1 MSNLTDLPSNH
12 KDNADNMTEN
22 TNDTTKNTDLS
33 PVADTTK
40 STDAVAD
47 EKAVETENSRL
58 KNTDSISSKLKSTEM
73 KRVGSE
79 GADPEST
86 DSESTD
92 LESSDLESDTAI
104 EDFFAPT
111 KHTHLNDG
119 FKAGYV
125 AIVGRPNVGKSTL
138 MNHMLG
144 QKLSITSRKPQTT
157 RHRIHGIL
165 SNDEMQAVFVDTP
178 GIHRNEVRAINERMN
193 KAAVSA
199 LVDVDLVLFVV
210 DSDQWRDDD
219 LLVLQKIG
227 STDLNV
233 VLVINKA
240 DTLKDKGTLLPLIE
254 TFSDSFDFADIVP
267 VSALKNQNLDRLQE
281 VIASHLPVATPIY
294 DTEQIT
300 DRSERFLASEII
312 REKIM
317 RSAGD
322 EVPYDLT
329 VQIDEFKDEAAHND
343 PKTGRPRKAC
353 TFIDATI
360 YVERSGQKAIVI
372 GDKGQRIKQVG
383 MDARKDMELLFGK
396 KIMLTLWVKI
406 KRGWSDDE
414 RALTSLG
421 Y

>member
-1 MSNLTDLPSNH
+1 MSNHNDLPLNNE
-12 KDNADNMTEN
+12 DNAKNMTEN
-22 TNDTTKNTDLS
+22 TNTSSTQNHAESNNARLNDTKLNVDSTK
-33 PVADTTK
+33 
-40 STDAVAD
+40 DAML
-47 EKAVETENSRL
+47 ENH
-58 KNTDSISSKLKSTEM
+58 
-73 KRVGSE
+73 
-79 GADPEST
+79 A
-86 DSESTD
+86 
-92 LESSDLESDTAI
+92 LESNAIEDNALENDTAI
-104 EDFFAPT
+104 EEFFSPNNNA
-111 KHTHLNDG
+111 HMADG
-119 FKAGYV
+119 FKTGYV

-138 MNHMLG
+138 MNHLLG

-219 LLVLQKIG
+219 LLTLQKLG
-227 STDLNV
+227 DTNLTV

-240 DTLKDKGTLLPLIE
+240 DTLKDKGSVLPLIE

-281 VIASHLPVATPIY
+281 VIASHLPIADPIY

-329 VQIDEFKDEAAHND
+329 VQIDGFKDEAAHID

-383 MDARKDMELLFGK
+383 MDARKDMEQLFDK
-396 KIMLTLWVKI
+396 KIMLTLWVKV

>member
-1 MSNLTDLPSNH
+1 MSNHNDLPLNNE
-12 KDNADNMTEN
+12 DNAKNMTEN
-22 TNDTTKNTDLS
+22 TNTSSIQNNVEANDVEQNHAELGNTRLNDAKLNVDSAEDTAL
-33 PVADTTK
+33 
-40 STDAVAD
+40 
-47 EKAVETENSRL
+47 EN
-58 KNTDSISSKLKSTEM
+58 NAIEDN
-73 KRVGSE
+73 
-79 GADPEST
+79 A
-86 DSESTD
+86 
-92 LESSDLESDTAI
+92 LENDTAI
-104 EDFFAPT
+104 EEFFSPNNNVHMA
-111 KHTHLNDG
+111 DG
-119 FKAGYV
+119 FKTGYV

-138 MNHMLG
+138 MNHLLG

-219 LLVLQKIG
+219 LLVLQKLG
-227 STDLNV
+227 DTNLTV

-240 DTLKDKGTLLPLIE
+240 DTLKDKGSVLPLIE
-254 TFSDSFDFADIVP
+254 TFNDSFDFADIVP

-281 VIASHLPVATPIY
+281 VIASHLPIADPIY

-329 VQIDEFKDEAAHND
+329 VQIDGFKDEAAHID

-383 MDARKDMELLFGK
+383 MDARKDMEQLFDK
-396 KIMLTLWVKI
+396 KIMLTLWVKV

>member
-1 MSNLTDLPSNH
+1 MSNHNDLPLNNE
-12 KDNADNMTEN
+12 DNAKNMTEN
-22 TNDTTKNTDLS
+22 TNTSSTQNDVELGSTRLNDAKLNVDNTKDTAL
-33 PVADTTK
+33 
-40 STDAVAD
+40 
-47 EKAVETENSRL
+47 EN
-58 KNTDSISSKLKSTEM
+58 NAIEDN
-73 KRVGSE
+73 
-79 GADPEST
+79 A
-86 DSESTD
+86 
-92 LESSDLESDTAI
+92 LENDTAI
-104 EDFFAPT
+104 EEFFSPNNNA
-111 KHTHLNDG
+111 HIADG
-119 FKAGYV
+119 FKTGYV

-138 MNHMLG
+138 MNHLLG

-219 LLVLQKIG
+219 LLTLQKLG
-227 STDLNV
+227 DTNLTV

-240 DTLKDKGTLLPLIE
+240 DTLKDKGSVLPLIE

-281 VIASHLPVATPIY
+281 VIASHLPIADPIY

-329 VQIDEFKDEAAHND
+329 VQIDGFKDEAAHID

-383 MDARKDMELLFGK
+383 MDARKDMEQLFDK
-396 KIMLTLWVKI
+396 KIMLTLWVKV

>member
-1 MSNLTDLPSNH
+1 MSNHNDLPLNNE
-12 KDNADNMTEN
+12 DNAKNMTEN
-22 TNDTTKNTDLS
+22 TNTSSIQNNVEANDVEQNHAKLGNTRLNDAKLNVDNTEDTAL
-33 PVADTTK
+33 
-40 STDAVAD
+40 
-47 EKAVETENSRL
+47 EN
-58 KNTDSISSKLKSTEM
+58 NAIEDN
-73 KRVGSE
+73 
-79 GADPEST
+79 A
-86 DSESTD
+86 
-92 LESSDLESDTAI
+92 LENDTAI
-104 EDFFAPT
+104 EEFFSPNNNA
-111 KHTHLNDG
+111 HMVDG
-119 FKAGYV
+119 FKTGYV

-138 MNHMLG
+138 MNHLLG

-219 LLVLQKIG
+219 LLTLQKLG
-227 STDLNV
+227 DTNLTV

-240 DTLKDKGTLLPLIE
+240 DTLKDKGSVLPLIE

-281 VIASHLPVATPIY
+281 VIASHLPIADPIY

-329 VQIDEFKDEAAHND
+329 VQIDGFKDEAAHID

-383 MDARKDMELLFGK
+383 MDARKDMEQLFDK
-396 KIMLTLWVKI
+396 KIMLTLWVKV

>member
-1 MSNLTDLPSNH
+1 MSNHNDLPLNNE
-12 KDNADNMTEN
+12 DNAKDMTEN
-22 TNDTTKNTDLS
+22 TDMSSTQNNIESNDVEQNNARLNDGKLTVDS
-33 PVADTTK
+33 
-40 STDAVAD
+40 SEDAML
-47 EKAVETENSRL
+47 EN
-58 KNTDSISSKLKSTEM
+58 N
-73 KRVGSE
+73 
-79 GADPEST
+79 
-86 DSESTD
+86 
-92 LESSDLESDTAI
+92 AI
-104 EDFFAPT
+104 EDNALENDMAIEEFFSSNNNA
-111 KHTHLNDG
+111 HIAED

-138 MNHMLG
+138 MNHLLG

-219 LLVLQKIG
+219 LLTLQKLG
-227 STDLNV
+227 DTNLTV

-240 DTLKDKGTLLPLIE
+240 DTLKDKGSVLPLIE
-254 TFSDSFDFADIVP
+254 TFNESFDFADIVP

-281 VIASHLPVATPIY
+281 VIASHLPIADPIY
-294 DTEQIT
+294 DSEQIT

-329 VQIDEFKDEAAHND
+329 VQIDGFKDEAAHID

-383 MDARKDMELLFGK
+383 MDARKDMEQLFDK
-396 KIMLTLWVKI
+396 KIMLTLWVKV

>member
-1 MSNLTDLPSNH
+1 MSNHNDLPLNNE
-12 KDNADNMTEN
+12 DNAKNMTEN
-22 TNDTTKNTDLS
+22 TNTSSTQNHAESNNARLNDAKLNVDSTK
-33 PVADTTK
+33 
-40 STDAVAD
+40 DA
-47 EKAVETENSRL
+47 TLENH
-58 KNTDSISSKLKSTEM
+58 
-73 KRVGSE
+73 
-79 GADPEST
+79 A
-86 DSESTD
+86 
-92 LESSDLESDTAI
+92 LESNAIEDNALENDTAI
-104 EDFFAPT
+104 EEFFSPNNNA
-111 KHTHLNDG
+111 HTVDG
-119 FKAGYV
+119 FKTGYV

-138 MNHMLG
+138 MNHLLG

-219 LLVLQKIG
+219 LLTLQKLG
-227 STDLNV
+227 DTNLTV

-240 DTLKDKGTLLPLIE
+240 DTLKDKGSVLPLIE

-281 VIASHLPVATPIY
+281 VIASHLPIADPIY

-329 VQIDEFKDEAAHND
+329 VQIDGFKDEAAHID

-383 MDARKDMELLFGK
+383 MDARKDMEQLFDK
-396 KIMLTLWVKI
+396 KIMLTLWVKV

>member
-1 MSNLTDLPSNH
+1 MSNHNDLPLNNE
-12 KDNADNMTEN
+12 DNAKNMTEN
-22 TNDTTKNTDLS
+22 TNTSSTQNNVQQNHAESGSTRLNDAKLNVDNTEDTAL
-33 PVADTTK
+33 
-40 STDAVAD
+40 
-47 EKAVETENSRL
+47 EN
-58 KNTDSISSKLKSTEM
+58 N
-73 KRVGSE
+73 
-79 GADPEST
+79 A
-86 DSESTD
+86 
-92 LESSDLESDTAI
+92 LENDTAI
-104 EDFFAPT
+104 EEFFSPNNNVHMA
-111 KHTHLNDG
+111 DG
-119 FKAGYV
+119 FKTGYV

-138 MNHMLG
+138 MNHLLG

-219 LLVLQKIG
+219 LLVLQKLG
-227 STDLNV
+227 DTNLTV

-240 DTLKDKGTLLPLIE
+240 DTLKDKGSVLPLIE
-254 TFSDSFDFADIVP
+254 TFNDSFDFADIVP

-281 VIASHLPVATPIY
+281 VIASHLPIADPIY

-329 VQIDEFKDEAAHND
+329 VQIDGFKDEAAHID

-383 MDARKDMELLFGK
+383 MDARKDMEQLFDK
-396 KIMLTLWVKI
+396 KIMLTLWVKV

>member
-1 MSNLTDLPSNH
+1 MSNHTDLPSTPE
-12 KDNADNMTEN
+12 DNANNMTEN
-22 TNDTTKNTDLS
+22 TDNKQ
-33 PVADTTK
+33 
-40 STDAVAD
+40 TDAVEHVENMQESRKIGESLTAIQQQDNDAAD
-47 EKAVETENSRL
+47 E
-58 KNTDSISSKLKSTEM
+58 
-73 KRVGSE
+73 
-79 GADPEST
+79 
-86 DSESTD
+86 
-92 LESSDLESDTAI
+92 SDSDTALENNDAI
-104 EDFFAPT
+104 DGFFAPSN
-111 KHTHLNDG
+111 NDG
-119 FKAGYV
+119 VADDFKAGYV
-125 AIVGRPNVGKSTL
+125 AIIGRPNVGKSTL
-138 MNHMLG
+138 MNHLLG

-165 SNDEMQAVFVDTP
+165 STHEMQAVFVDTP

-219 LLVLQKIG
+219 LLTLQKLG
-227 STDLNV
+227 DTNLTV

-240 DTLKDKGTLLPLIE
+240 DTLKDKGSILPLIE

-267 VSALKNQNLDRLQE
+267 VSALKNQNLDRLEE
-281 VIASHLPVATPIY
+281 VIASHLPKATPIY

-329 VQIDEFKDEAAHND
+329 VQIDEFKDEAAHMD

-360 YVERSGQKAIVI
+360 YVERNGQKAIVI
-372 GDKGQRIKQVG
+372 GEKGQRIKQVG
-383 MDARKDMELLFGK
+383 MDARKDMEKLFDK
-396 KIMLTLWVKI
+396 KVMLTLWVKV

>member
-1 MSNLTDLPSNH
+1 MSNLTDLPSND
-12 KDNADNMTEN
+12 KDNTDNMTEN
-22 TNDTTKNTDLS
+22 TNVSPTKS
-33 PVADTTK
+33 PVRNIDDNLKSVQDHSSADL
-40 STDAVAD
+40 D
-47 EKAVETENSRL
+47 
-58 KNTDSISSKLKSTEM
+58 NTDSTN
-73 KRVGSE
+73 
-79 GADPEST
+79 
-86 DSESTD
+86 DS
-92 LESSDLESDTAI
+92 AI
-104 EDFFAPT
+104 EDFFAPSASVSMS
-111 KHTHLNDG
+111 DD
-119 FKAGYV
+119 FKTGYV

-138 MNHMLG
+138 MNHLLG

-165 SNDEMQAVFVDTP
+165 SNHEMQAVFVDTP

-219 LLVLQKIG
+219 LLVLQKLG
-227 STDLNV
+227 DTNLTV

-281 VIASHLPVATPIY
+281 VIASHLPIAAPIY

-329 VQIDEFKDEAAHND
+329 VQIDGFKDEAAHTD

-383 MDARKDMELLFGK
+383 MDARKDMELLFDK
-396 KIMLTLWVKI
+396 KVMLTLWVKV

>member
-1 MSNLTDLPSNH
+1 MDTE
-12 KDNADNMTEN
+12 DNDAIDEFFASSSHERLADN
-22 TNDTTKNTDLS
+22 
-33 PVADTTK
+33 
-40 STDAVAD
+40 
-47 EKAVETENSRL
+47 
-58 KNTDSISSKLKSTEM
+58 
-73 KRVGSE
+73 
-79 GADPEST
+79 
-86 DSESTD
+86 
-92 LESSDLESDTAI
+92 
-104 EDFFAPT
+104 
-111 KHTHLNDG
+111 

-125 AIVGRPNVGKSTL
+125 AIIGRPNVGKSTL
-138 MNHMLG
+138 MNHLLG

-165 SNDEMQAVFVDTP
+165 STSEMQAVFVDTP

-219 LLVLQKIG
+219 LLTLQKLG
-227 STDLNV
+227 ETDLTI

-254 TFSDSFDFADIVP
+254 TFNESFDFADIVP
-267 VSALKNQNLDRLQE
+267 VSALKNQNLDRLEE
-281 VIASHLPVATPIY
+281 VIASHLPTAEPIY

-329 VQIDEFKDEAAHND
+329 VQIDGFKDEAAHID
-343 PKTGRPRKAC
+343 PKTKRPRKAC

-360 YVERSGQKAIVI
+360 YVERNGQKAIVI
-372 GDKGQRIKQVG
+372 GEKGQRIKQVG
-383 MDARKDMELLFGK
+383 IDARKDMEQLFDK
-396 KIMLTLWVKI
+396 KVMLTLWVKV

>member
-1 MSNLTDLPSNH
+1 MSNHNDLPLTPKN
-12 KDNADNMTEN
+12 NAHNMTQN
-22 TNDTTKNTDLS
+22 TDTHQNDTVENIEDMQETRKIGDSLT
-33 PVADTTK
+33 
-40 STDAVAD
+40 AVQPHDSSDAD
-47 EKAVETENSRL
+47 EHDNSIALEN
-58 KNTDSISSKLKSTEM
+58 N
-73 KRVGSE
+73 
-79 GADPEST
+79 A
-86 DSESTD
+86 
-92 LESSDLESDTAI
+92 AI
-104 EDFFAPT
+104 DGFFAPSNNNGVA
-111 KHTHLNDG
+111 ND

-138 MNHMLG
+138 MNHLLG

-165 SNDEMQAVFVDTP
+165 STNEMQAVFVDTP
-178 GIHRNEVRAINERMN
+178 GIHHNEVRAINERMN

-210 DSDQWRDDD
+210 DSDQWREDD
-219 LLVLQKIG
+219 LLTLQKLG
-227 STDLNV
+227 ETDLTV

-240 DTLKDKGTLLPLIE
+240 DTLKDKVTLLPLIE
-254 TFSDSFDFADIVP
+254 TFNESFDFADIVP
-267 VSALKNQNLDRLQE
+267 VSALKNQNLNRLEE
-281 VIASHLPVATPIY
+281 VIASHLPNAIPIY

-329 VQIDEFKDEAAHND
+329 VQIDEFKDEAAHTD

-360 YVERSGQKAIVI
+360 YVERNGQKAIVI
-372 GDKGQRIKQVG
+372 GEKGQRIKQVG
-383 MDARKDMELLFGK
+383 IDARKDMEQLFGK
-396 KIMLTLWVKI
+396 KVMLTLWVKV

>member
-1 MSNLTDLPSNH
+1 MSNHNDLPLNNE
-12 KDNADNMTEN
+12 DNAKNMTEN
-22 TNDTTKNTDLS
+22 TDTSSIQNN
-33 PVADTTK
+33 
-40 STDAVAD
+40 
-47 EKAVETENSRL
+47 VETNDVEQNHAELGNTRLNDAKLNVDNTKDTALEN
-58 KNTDSISSKLKSTEM
+58 NSIEDN
-73 KRVGSE
+73 
-79 GADPEST
+79 A
-86 DSESTD
+86 
-92 LESSDLESDTAI
+92 LENDTAI
-104 EDFFAPT
+104 EEFFSPNNNA
-111 KHTHLNDG
+111 HMADG
-119 FKAGYV
+119 FKTGYV

-138 MNHMLG
+138 MNHLLG

-219 LLVLQKIG
+219 LLVLQKLG
-227 STDLNV
+227 DTNLTV

-240 DTLKDKGTLLPLIE
+240 DTLKDKGSVLPLIE
-254 TFSDSFDFADIVP
+254 TFNDSFDFADIVP

-281 VIASHLPVATPIY
+281 VIASHLPIADPIY

-329 VQIDEFKDEAAHND
+329 VQIDGFKDEAAHID

-383 MDARKDMELLFGK
+383 MDARKDMEQLFDK
-396 KIMLTLWVKI
+396 KIMLTLWVKV

>member
-1 MSNLTDLPSNH
+1 MSNHNDLSLNNE
-12 KDNADNMTEN
+12 DNAKNMTEN
-22 TNDTTKNTDLS
+22 TDINSSQNMAEANDVVQDDVKKN
-33 PVADTTK
+33 
-40 STDAVAD
+40 
-47 EKAVETENSRL
+47 
-58 KNTDSISSKLKSTEM
+58 NT
-73 KRVGSE
+73 R
-79 GADPEST
+79 
-86 DSESTD
+86 
-92 LESSDLESDTAI
+92 
-104 EDFFAPT
+104 
-111 KHTHLNDG
+111 LNDANLKIDNTEDATLENDLTIEE
-119 FKAGYV
+119 FFSPSNSKPIADDFRAGYV
-125 AIVGRPNVGKSTL
+125 AIIGRPNVGKSTL
-138 MNHMLG
+138 MNHLLG

-178 GIHRNEVRAINERMN
+178 GIHRKEVRAINERMN
-193 KAAVSA
+193 KAAISA

-219 LLVLQKIG
+219 LLTLQKL
-227 STDLNV
+227 SDTNLTV

-240 DTLKDKGTLLPLIE
+240 DTLKDKGSVLPLIE
-254 TFSDSFDFADIVP
+254 TFNESFDFADIVP

-281 VIASHLPVATPIY
+281 VIASHLPIADPIY
-294 DTEQIT
+294 DSEQIT

-329 VQIDEFKDEAAHND
+329 VQIDGFKDEAAHTD
-343 PKTGRPRKAC
+343 PKTGRRRKAC

-383 MDARKDMELLFGK
+383 MDARKDMEQLFDK
-396 KIMLTLWVKI
+396 KIMLTLWVKV

>member
-1 MSNLTDLPSNH
+1 MSNLTDLPSND
-12 KDNADNMTEN
+12 KDNTDNMTEN
-22 TNDTTKNTDLS
+22 TNVSPIKS
-33 PVADTTK
+33 PVRNIDDNLKSVQDHSSADL
-40 STDAVAD
+40 D
-47 EKAVETENSRL
+47 
-58 KNTDSISSKLKSTEM
+58 NTDSTN
-73 KRVGSE
+73 
-79 GADPEST
+79 
-86 DSESTD
+86 DS
-92 LESSDLESDTAI
+92 AI
-104 EDFFAPT
+104 EDFFAPSASVSMS
-111 KHTHLNDG
+111 DD
-119 FKAGYV
+119 FKTGYV

-138 MNHMLG
+138 MNHLLG

-165 SNDEMQAVFVDTP
+165 SNHEMQAVFVDTP

-219 LLVLQKIG
+219 LLVLQKLG
-227 STDLNV
+227 DTNLTV

-281 VIASHLPVATPIY
+281 VIASHLPIAAPIY

-329 VQIDEFKDEAAHND
+329 VQIDGFKDEAAHTD

-383 MDARKDMELLFGK
+383 MDARKDMELLFDK
-396 KIMLTLWVKI
+396 KVMLTLWVKV

>member
-1 MSNLTDLPSNH
+1 MSNHNDLPLNNE
-12 KDNADNMTEN
+12 DNAKNMTEN
-22 TNDTTKNTDLS
+22 TNTSSTQNHAESNNARLNDTKLNVDSTK
-33 PVADTTK
+33 
-40 STDAVAD
+40 DA
-47 EKAVETENSRL
+47 TLENDAIED
-58 KNTDSISSKLKSTEM
+58 N
-73 KRVGSE
+73 
-79 GADPEST
+79 A
-86 DSESTD
+86 
-92 LESSDLESDTAI
+92 LENDTAI
-104 EDFFAPT
+104 EEFFSPNNHVHMA
-111 KHTHLNDG
+111 DG
-119 FKAGYV
+119 FKTGYV

-138 MNHMLG
+138 MNHLLG

-219 LLVLQKIG
+219 LLTLQKLG
-227 STDLNV
+227 DTNLTV

-240 DTLKDKGTLLPLIE
+240 DTLKDKGSVLPLIE

-281 VIASHLPVATPIY
+281 VIASHLPIADPIY

-329 VQIDEFKDEAAHND
+329 VQIDGFKDEAAHID

-383 MDARKDMELLFGK
+383 MDARKDMEQLFDK
-396 KIMLTLWVKI
+396 KIMLTLWVKV